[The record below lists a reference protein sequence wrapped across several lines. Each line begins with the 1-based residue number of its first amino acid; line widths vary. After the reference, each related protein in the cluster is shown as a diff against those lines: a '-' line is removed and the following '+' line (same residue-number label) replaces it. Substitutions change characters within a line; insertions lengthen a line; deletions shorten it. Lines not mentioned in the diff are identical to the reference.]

1 MPPDFSLNCQQSL
14 RALFAMN
21 WLFGRYSVVFY
32 ATLATLAGA
41 AWLIIDGPFNP
52 WLMSSLA
59 LSSLLMV
66 FGIQDYFQTGSA
78 VRANFP
84 VLGRLRYFFES
95 IRPELRQ
102 YFWED
107 DDAELPY
114 SRNQRAM
121 VYQRAK
127 SEFSIRAFGFS
138 STSAITFGVEGDLV
152 AGGSVIVCDE
162 QGDSEAIG
170 VIINVSGLSRIA
182 TDSDGNGVVED
193 HTGADVECPA

>member
-1 MPPDFSLNCQQSL
+1 
-14 RALFAMN
+14 
-21 WLFGRYSVVFY
+21 
-32 ATLATLAGA
+32 
-41 AWLIIDGPFNP
+41 
-52 WLMSSLA
+52 MSSLA

-127 SEFSIRAFGFS
+127 SEFSIRALSMLFYVGDLVLIYVIGKKYFS
-138 STSAITFGVEGDLV
+138 NTSAILTICFFSFLGFNLLNTTFSRPYASGTFFLLLAFYSSLKISSSSTDKEVE
-152 AGGSVIVCDE
+152 E
-162 QGDSEAIG
+162 
-170 VIINVSGLSRIA
+170 
-182 TDSDGNGVVED
+182 
-193 HTGADVECPA
+193 

>member
-1 MPPDFSLNCQQSL
+1 
-14 RALFAMN
+14 MN

-59 LSSLLMV
+59 LSILLMV
-66 FGIQDYFQTGSA
+66 FGIQDYFQTDSA

-127 SEFSIRAFGFS
+127 SEFSIRAFGSIEAMYKEDFS
-138 STSAITFGVEGDLV
+138 WL
-152 AGGSVIVCDE
+152 
-162 QGDSEAIG
+162 
-170 VIINVSGLSRIA
+170 N
-182 TDSDGNGVVED
+182 
-193 HTGADVECPA
+193 